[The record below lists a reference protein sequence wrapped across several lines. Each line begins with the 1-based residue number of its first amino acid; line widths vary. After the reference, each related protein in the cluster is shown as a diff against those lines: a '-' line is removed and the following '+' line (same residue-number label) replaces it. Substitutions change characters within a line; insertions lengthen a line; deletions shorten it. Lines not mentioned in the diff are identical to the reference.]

1 MTRSFYWSLWDVTSA
16 LWLWSLD
23 VVFCQKEPELIEKS
37 CFHFWVRKCTNV
49 QDESRVFFITEIKF
63 SWYTEFMSKWLQNK
77 HEKISIGQSEY
88 LGKKKISALDWNTSS
103 MLNLL
108 ILSLPPSNL
117 KKKNP
122 WISMKVIGNKLNILK
137 NVKKKIIHYLS
148 CPSHRN
154 YTPEK
159 KKTNNWWVN
168 VSFYGN
174 FGVNKWK
181 KEW

>member
-1 MTRSFYWSLWDVTSA
+1 MTRSFYWSLRDVTSA

-88 LGKKKISALDWNTSS
+88 LGKKKNICLGLKHIKYVKSVDPFTSPKQFKKKKS
-103 MLNLL
+103 LNIYEGNRKQTQYFEKCEKENNPLF
-108 ILSLPPSNL
+108 ILSF
-117 KKKNP
+117 
-122 WISMKVIGNKLNILK
+122 
-137 NVKKKIIHYLS
+137 
-148 CPSHRN
+148 
-154 YTPEK
+154 T
-159 KKTNNWWVN
+159 
-168 VSFYGN
+168 
-174 FGVNKWK
+174 
-181 KEW
+181 

>member
-1 MTRSFYWSLWDVTSA
+1 MY
-16 LWLWSLD
+16 
-23 VVFCQKEPELIEKS
+23 
-37 CFHFWVRKCTNV
+37 KCTRWV
-49 QDESRVFFITEIKF
+49 QSIFHNRNKVFMVYWVHVKMTPEQTWKDFHWTKWI
-63 SWYTEFMSKWLQNK
+63 SW
-77 HEKISIGQSEY
+77 
-88 LGKKKISALDWNTSS
+88 KKKISALVWNTSS

-117 KKKNP
+117 KKKNH

-159 KKTNNWWVN
+159 KQIID
-168 VSFYGN
+168 
-174 FGVNKWK
+174 
-181 KEW
+181 EWMYPFMEILELIN

>member
-1 MTRSFYWSLWDVTSA
+1 MTSV

-23 VVFCQKEPELIEKS
+23 VVFCQREPELIENS

-63 SWYTEFMSKWLQNK
+63 SRYTEFMSKWLQNK

-88 LGKKKISALDWNTSS
+88 LEKKNICLGLKHIKYVKSVDPFTS
-103 MLNLL
+103 
-108 ILSLPPSNL
+108 PKKL

-122 WISMKVIGNKLNILK
+122 WISIKVIGNKLNILK

-159 KKTNNWWVN
+159 RQIID
-168 VSFYGN
+168 
-174 FGVNKWK
+174 
-181 KEW
+181 EWMYPFMEILELIN